1 MLPLSLLNAAV
12 GHPMVVELKNG
23 ETYNGHLDSCD
34 SWMNLILKQ
43 VILTSADASKF
54 YKIKEIYIK
63 GSTIKHLRI
72 PDDVIDHVK
81 HDQRDK
87 TFVRGRGRGRGA
99 PGSGR
104 GAQGGRGRQRS
115 DRGK

>member
-1 MLPLSLLNAAV
+1 MLPLSLLNTSV

-23 ETYNGHLDSCD
+23 ETYNGHLVSCD
-34 SWMNLILKQ
+34 SWMNLNLKQ
-43 VILTSADASKF
+43 VILTSPNATHF

-63 GSTIKHLRI
+63 GATIKHLRI
-72 PDDVIDHVK
+72 PDQVIDLVRT
-81 HDQRDK
+81 DQRDR

-99 PGSGR
+99 SSSSR
-104 GAQGGRGRQRS
+104 GARS